1 MSEANEI
8 LKKSAKDVAGAFA
21 VANDANAIYR
31 KLRVDLAANG
41 EEELLQKLK
50 VARKNLTLQA
60 LGMAVGLVLSIPF
73 YLLNRLMESVGV
85 FGALFMVGVPVGA
98 GAWALIGDR
107 SSAAEFVAFILGAGM
122 IIIPIA
128 FIWALSGQENNDA

>member
-8 LKKSAKDVAGAFA
+8 LKKSAKDVAGAFGLA
-21 VANDANAIYR
+21 KDAINIHR
-31 KLRVDLAANG
+31 KLRKELAANG
-41 EEELLQKLK
+41 EDELLVTLK
-50 VARKNLTLQA
+50 TARSRLVGQA

-85 FGALFMVGVPVGA
+85 FGALFMVGIPVGA
-98 GAWALIGDR
+98 GAWNLIGDR

-128 FIWALSGQENNDA
+128 FIWALSGRENNDA